1 MDTDALV
8 SRISYSQ
15 NASQKSLEEAVQLQM
30 EAEHYQERLHS
41 LREETDR
48 AEEVVQ
54 NTSAL
59 VAESEELLRDSN
71 SSVEALKAA
80 LSSLDSLESTEL
92 QQTLQELS
100 SQLSLLESELN
111 LTDIQTLYS
120 MLDESLQEQRA
131 ARQELESSLAAIEGE
146 IQHLRHLESMLPL
159 GCDSNL

>member
-15 NASQKSLEEAVQLQM
+15 NASLEEAVQLQM
-30 EAEHYQERLHS
+30 EAEHYQDRLHS

-48 AEEVVQ
+48 AEQLVQ

-59 VAESEELLRDSN
+59 VAESEELLRESN

-120 MLDESLQEQRA
+120 MLHESLQEQRA

-146 IQHLRHLESMLPL
+146 IQHLRHLESMLPI

>member
-1 MDTDALV
+1 MYIYSLQEISDLDTDALV
-8 SRISYSQ
+8 SRISCSQ

-30 EAEHYQERLHS
+30 EVEHYQERLHS

-48 AEEVVQ
+48 AEQVVQ

-59 VAESEELLRDSN
+59 VAESEQLLRESN

-111 LTDIQTLYS
+111 LTDIIQSWTRVS
-120 MLDESLQEQRA
+120 RSK
-131 ARQELESSLAAIEGE
+131 ELPVRSWRVVL
-146 IQHLRHLESMLPL
+146 LRLKGRFSI
-159 GCDSNL
+159 

>member
-15 NASQKSLEEAVQLQM
+15 NASQKSLEEAVQ
-30 EAEHYQERLHS
+30 EAEHYQDRLHY

-48 AEEVVQ
+48 AEQVVQ

-59 VAESEELLRDSN
+59 VAESEELLRESN

-146 IQHLRHLESMLPL
+146 IQHLRHLESMLPI